1 MALPIFMQVLSA
13 VGTVASVMGTM
24 AAADAARADADRR
37 AREIEEDR
45 KRNAIKYLQMHND
58 RTDQYLEDTNINE
71 ANLFGGLNR
80 DWPKSSDAS
89 TAH

>member
-37 AREIEEDR
+37 AREGQAA
-45 KRNAIKYLQMHND
+45 RNFLDFA
-58 RTDQYLEDTNINE
+58 
-71 ANLFGGLNR
+71 AGSFGL
-80 DWPKSSDAS
+80 
-89 TAH
+89 